1 MNHKKTKLLAMTILT
16 LGLWASA
23 LFGQGLE
30 ISTQR
35 ASASTGNFVLTVE
48 ANRLSLDAQD
58 ASLRA
63 ILEEIG
69 RKMHLE
75 VLGEIPAQ
83 ETITVVFHNLPLEE
97 ALHQLSSNFGYQM
110 KSEKGG
116 QEISKI
122 FILPKGTGTNT
133 RPTTKEVEPRQE
145 LVTPNSEP
153 ILQAESAKENESDNE
168 KPTRP
173 EPFQFQFNPS
183 VLMGGQ

>member
-1 MNHKKTKLLAMTILT
+1 MSHKKYKLLAITILT

-30 ISTQR
+30 SSTPR

-63 ILEEIG
+63 ILVEIG

-75 VLGEIPAQ
+75 ILGEIPAQ
-83 ETITVVFHNLPLEE
+83 ETITVAFHNLPLEQ

-110 KSEKGG
+110 KSKKGG

-122 FILPKGTGTNT
+122 FILPKGTGPANAK
-133 RPTTKEVEPRQE
+133 RNTKEVEPSGETEPQ
-145 LVTPNSEP
+145 NFEP
-153 ILQAESAKENESDNE
+153 ILQAESAKENESDKE

-173 EPFQFQFNPS
+173 EPFKFQFDPS
-183 VLMGGQ
+183 ALVE

>member
-1 MNHKKTKLLAMTILT
+1 MRHKIKTLLAMTILT
-16 LGLWASA
+16 LVLCASA

-30 ISTQR
+30 PSTQR
-35 ASASTGNFVLTVE
+35 ASASTGNFALTVE

-58 ASLRA
+58 ASLQA

-69 RKMHLE
+69 LKMHLE
-75 VLGEIPAQ
+75 ILGEIPAQ
-83 ETITVVFHNLPLEE
+83 ETVTVAFHNLPLEQ

-122 FILPKGTGTNT
+122 FILPKGTGPANAK
-133 RPTTKEVEPRQE
+133 RNTKEVEPTGETEPQ
-145 LVTPNSEP
+145 NSEP
-153 ILQAESAKENESDNE
+153 ILQAESAKENESDKE

-173 EPFQFQFNPS
+173 EPFKFQFDPS
-183 VLMGGQ
+183 AMLDK